1 MVIKPITAN
10 EIVESRFSV
19 RTISI
24 INDILDE
31 RFKVGKPVLIT
42 FEEFHDRWDD
52 YVGAYENLIEKEYRN
67 IGDLYS
73 LYGWSVTEG
82 EEGMIFEI
90 QYLCS

>member
-1 MVIKPITAN
+1 MEIKPITAK
-10 EIVESRFSV
+10 EIIENRFSI

-31 RFKVGKPVLIT
+31 RFKVGEPVLIT
-42 FEEFHDRWDD
+42 FEEFRARWDD
-52 YVGAYENLIEKEYRN
+52 YAMAYEKLIEKEYHN

-82 EEGMIFEI
+82 VECIIFEI
-90 QYLCS
+90 Q

>member
-1 MVIKPITAN
+1 MEIKPITAK
-10 EIVESRFSV
+10 EIVESRFSI

-31 RFKVGKPVLIT
+31 RFKTGEPVLIT
-42 FEEFHDRWDD
+42 FEEFRDRWDD
-52 YVGAYENLIEKEYRN
+52 YSGTYEKLIKKEYLN

-73 LYGWSVTEG
+73 LFGWTVTEG

-90 QYLCS
+90 Q

>member
-1 MVIKPITAN
+1 MEIKPITAK

-31 RFKVGKPVLIT
+31 RFKVGEPVLIT
-42 FEEFHDRWDD
+42 FEEFRARWDD
-52 YVGAYENLIEKEYRN
+52 YIGAYKKLIKKEYHN

-73 LYGWSVTEG
+73 LYGWYVTEG
-82 EEGMIFEI
+82 EKGMIFEI
-90 QYLCS
+90 Q